1 MWYTPAERNRFTGE
15 AIMRIIRVRK
25 TIIDEGTVAIGVV
38 IRLTKVAVMTIEG
51 SVIIITGTEAEIAG
65 IGMTTSAKRPSDR
78 LKTKK
83 VMIER
88 GATKIIIIGMTG
100 GIVEVIATETTEI
113 DAGIAATAMNGIDDT
128 PGTTGPRIDI
138 GMSVRATTRRGIARD
153 RDRDRGTAHHRYHLE
168 R

>member
-15 AIMRIIRVRK
+15 VIMRIIRVRK
-25 TIIDEGTVAIGVV
+25 MIIDEGTVAIEIV
-38 IRLTKVAVMTIEG
+38 IRLTKVAVMTIES

-65 IGMTTSAKRPSDR
+65 IGMTTSAKRLSDR
-78 LKTKK
+78 LKMRK
-83 VMIER
+83 VMIEK

-100 GIVEVIATETTEI
+100 GIVIATGTTGI
-113 DAGIAATAMNGIDDT
+113 DVGIAATAMNGIDDI
-128 PGTTGPRIDI
+128 PEMSGPKIDI

-153 RDRDRGTAHHRYHLE
+153 RGRDRGIAHHSYHLE